1 MADSKDKL
9 VRTPIAGHSKKHSAE
24 ARREIAKRLY
34 ALSEATGEAC
44 SAERADIY
52 TQALA
57 DLEPEKLMAVLES
70 MLQTAKWFPKIP
82 EIREAVLGNAGEK
95 SWEIIASRVN
105 GWRDRMQFSDDVVAS
120 GFSCG
125 REIATFDLSGLDPVA
140 KLTLRRLG
148 GARSLACANPAH
160 LPLIK
165 KDFVEG
171 YKAVVIEHPH
181 LLEAG
186 DDAEILKQLVGA
198 GESKDVNARES

>member
-1 MADSKDKL
+1 MADSKD
-9 VRTPIAGHSKKHSAE
+9 RPDQTPTAGHSRKHSAE

-57 DLEPEKLMAVLES
+57 DLDPRNLMAVLET
-70 MLQTAKWFPKIP
+70 MLKTAKWFPKIP
-82 EIREAVLGNAGEK
+82 EIREAVLGDAGEK
-95 SWEIIASRVN
+95 SWEIIASRVDA
-105 GWRDRMQFSDDVVAS
+105 WRDRAQFADDVLAS

-125 REIATFDLSGLDPVA
+125 RNIATFDLSGLDEVA

-160 LPLIK
+160 LPLIR
-165 KDFVEG
+165 KDFVAG

-186 DDAEILKQLVGA
+186 DDAQILKQLVAA
-198 GESKDVNARES
+198 GENKGSE